1 MRRIRWI
8 GALWRQSH
16 KPTKNS
22 KQGTIQE
29 PTNSLRCQP
38 RLTCTKGEL
47 PRQRPM
53 ESPNQRR
60 CSSSSSS
67 LIAITSWMTIIMRWC
82 RRATTLVLT
91 ESHSQLAG
99 AHTTKWQQLQEEAK
113 NQSFSCQCQVRESR
127 RLRRSSAAVWASWP
141 CSTCLDWSRLA
152 SLRRTWEWIRLM
164 GSIRQLRW

>member
-1 MRRIRWI
+1 MRIRWT
-8 GALWRQSH
+8 GALRRQSH
-16 KPTKNS
+16 KLTKSS
-22 KQGTIQE
+22 KQGTLQE
-29 PTNSLRCQP
+29 PTKSLRCQP

-82 RRATTLVLT
+82 RRATTLT
-91 ESHSQLAG
+91 ESHSRLDG
-99 AHTTKWQQLQEEAK
+99 AHTNKWLQLREEAK
-113 NQSFSCQCQVRESR
+113 SQSFSCQFQVRESR

-152 SLRRTWEWIRLM
+152 SLRRTWE
-164 GSIRQLRW
+164 